1 MNLLL
6 QSQQVI
12 FGRSSV
18 ELDVDELP
26 IDVKPSV
33 LIIGLAV
40 AFILTIIIFC
50 TLVQKKKAPRNGFLR
65 WLREYLNFRSIMI
78 SAIIKFAFLFF
89 SILITIYGI
98 IVMFSGEEDLVL
110 PMIGAGLLTIIFG
123 NIFLR
128 LIMEMMM
135 IMIGLWENT
144 SDIRAVLVK
153 DEETP
158 EEKVKKE
165 EKTPE
170 KKPEEATK
178 GTEIAAENPT
188 K

>member
-1 MNLLL
+1 
-6 QSQQVI
+6 
-12 FGRSSV
+12 
-18 ELDVDELP
+18 
-26 IDVKPSV
+26 
-33 LIIGLAV
+33 
-40 AFILTIIIFC
+40 
-50 TLVQKKKAPRNGFLR
+50 
-65 WLREYLNFRSIMI
+65 
-78 SAIIKFAFLFF
+78 
-89 SILITIYGI
+89 
-98 IVMFSGEEDLVL
+98 MFSGEEDLVL

-153 DEETP
+153 DEEAP